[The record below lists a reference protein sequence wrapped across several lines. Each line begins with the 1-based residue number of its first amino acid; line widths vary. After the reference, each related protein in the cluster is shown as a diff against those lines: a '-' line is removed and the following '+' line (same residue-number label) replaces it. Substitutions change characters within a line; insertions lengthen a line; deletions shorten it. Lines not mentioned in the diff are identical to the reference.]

1 MSFEKISGVRRWMW
15 LVGGL
20 LLLSAAS
27 IYGVARDPGETLSF
41 PSLGVNSAHPEE
53 FVPEVKFV
61 PEINVEQLSESLVQS
76 LNRHLDQRVRHT
88 LEELKESRFVQTQL
102 IEEWKERLDVKIEMQ
117 SSKLANL
124 DQKLDSIKY
133 EINQLLNTLEDE
145 ALEPSM
151 EPTFVFRGIEIWH
164 GQVYALLEYEG
175 RIVPVR
181 EGESRLGWRIH
192 VIDRD
197 GQKLHVGD
205 GMKEYVLEVQ

>member
-15 LVGGL
+15 LVGGLL

-53 FVPEVKFV
+53 FVPE
-61 PEINVEQLSESLVQS
+61 INVEQLSESLAQA
-76 LNRHLDQRVRHT
+76 LNRHLDKRVRHT
-88 LEELKESRFVQTQL
+88 LEELKESRFAQTQL

-117 SSKLANL
+117 ASKLADL

-164 GQVYALLEYEG
+164 GQIYALLEYEG

-197 GQKLHVGD
+197 SQKLHVGD